1 VGESILR
8 AGLGWPIKGVA
19 FGLVRKVR
27 KKVGLLAL
35 PLLFGTFFPSP
46 VYFSFV
52 LDAPV
57 AGLI

>member
-1 VGESILR
+1 
-8 AGLGWPIKGVA
+8 
-19 FGLVRKVR
+19 VR

-52 LDAPV
+52 LDSRV
-57 AGLI
+57 